1 MWTVVRISII
11 FTEVKSVNSITV
23 TSQWAR
29 WRLKSLTPR
38 LFVQPFVQAQV
49 KENIKAP
56 RHWPLWRESTGYWW
70 VPLTKRPVTR
80 KMFPFDD
87 VIMNFFLNPG
97 LGGYHAI
104 LKDCQYWNCLWMI
117 AWSLHGITQQYAN
130 EAFSHVFVKKCPC
143 TNSVC
148 CHHHQVSKITH
159 GKNGFLDVVSQSQ
172 IKSNEC
178 FSNQSSW
185 CFCHGTHSSSCTYK
199 RSRPYF
205 TRPWRRPLWDIST

>member
-1 MWTVVRISII
+1 MS
-11 FTEVKSVNSITV
+11 EM
-23 TSQWAR
+23 TSQITDP
-29 WRLKSLTPR
+29 SIVCST
-38 LFVQPFVQAQV
+38 VSS
-49 KENIKAP
+49 
-56 RHWPLWRESTGYWW
+56 STGQRKHQSSASLAFVTGIHRLLVGPPHKATSNTENVSIWW
-70 VPLTKRPVTR
+70 RHHD
-80 KMFPFDD
+80 F
-87 VIMNFFLNPG
+87 FFLNPG
-97 LGGYHAI
+97 LDGYHAI

-178 FSNQSSW
+178 FSIQSSW